1 MFGKNGFRSSPGW
14 LFGFIDSL
22 LILTGIFLGS
32 YLRFWGGSGFSYSG
46 DYLVFRM
53 MLIVFV
59 IQISFYYFDLYDAKT
74 IKERIRMGI
83 LLLGSLGASSISL
96 TVIYYLIPF
105 LTMGRGI
112 FSISMFLIL
121 IFTFS
126 WRVAYSYIL
135 KEWVPKE
142 KILIIGTGELA
153 KKIKSEILENGYE
166 GFEIVGFIDENRD
179 KIGRSV

>member
-1 MFGKNGFRSSPGW
+1 MFGKNGFRTSPGW
-14 LFGFIDSL
+14 LFGFMDSF

-32 YLRFWGGSGFSYSG
+32 YLRFWGGSGFYYSG

-53 MLIVFV
+53 MLIVLV
-59 IQISFYYFDLYDAKT
+59 IQISFYCFDLYDAKT
-74 IKERIRMGI
+74 LRERKRMGI
-83 LLLGSLGASSISL
+83 LLLGSLGTSSIIL

-105 LTMGRGI
+105 FTVGRGV

-135 KEWVPKE
+135 KEWAPKE

-153 KKIKSEILENGYE
+153 KKIKGEILENGYE

>member
-1 MFGKNGFRSSPGW
+1 M
-14 LFGFIDSL
+14 
-22 LILTGIFLGS
+22 
-32 YLRFWGGSGFSYSG
+32 
-46 DYLVFRM
+46 V
-53 MLIVFV
+53 
-59 IQISFYYFDLYDAKT
+59 
-74 IKERIRMGI
+74 I
-83 LLLGSLGASSISL
+83 LLLGSLGTSSIIL

-153 KKIKSEILENGYE
+153 KKIKSEILENGFE
-166 GFEIVGFIDENRD
+166 GFEIVGFIDEDRD